1 MLENSSIKASL
12 DYIKAGYPCL
22 YLQTWEEDRAIETF
36 KSLLPDYRI
45 YSWDVVNGVRDCR
58 ENKMVNNVQDPLKP
72 LILLASLPE
81 QSLLFYKDCHRFI
94 NSIEIIR
101 TIKNLIPVL
110 KATDRHIIL
119 VSPVVDIPVELSKDV
134 TLIDF
139 PLPTVAEILEIAKKI
154 VNDNQIDTEVS
165 ETTLKSAKGLTI
177 SESENAVALSLVKE
191 KNISKRILESE
202 KMNAI
207 KKSGLMEIYE
217 PIDECELG
225 GLNNLK
231 RYIHNRKKGF
241 EDENIS
247 TPKGIILFGVPG
259 TGKSLSAKVI
269 ASVLNFPL
277 LRLDIASLRSKH
289 VGESEAKLRQ
299 ALSLIDAVSPVV
311 VWIDEIEKVLGGV
324 ASSNHTDGGVT
335 ASMFGYFLTWLQES
349 KSPKYIVAT
358 CNDIDSLLSIS
369 QGALLR
375 RFDDIF
381 FVDVPSLQERK
392 QILDIM
398 NKKYKTKIP
407 LEKAELMDGWTGA
420 EIEKF
425 VRNSIFDGED
435 VAFKN
440 IKPLFYQNKEIQKGR
455 EWAMHNALFANS
467 DEDLTQ
473 IDIKTSKR
481 KVSI

>member
-1 MLENSSIKASL
+1 M
-12 DYIKAGYPCL
+12 
-22 YLQTWEEDRAIETF
+22 
-36 KSLLPDYRI
+36 
-45 YSWDVVNGVRDCR
+45 
-58 ENKMVNNVQDPLKP
+58 
-72 LILLASLPE
+72 
-81 QSLLFYKDCHRFI
+81 
-94 NSIEIIR
+94 
-101 TIKNLIPVL
+101 
-110 KATDRHIIL
+110 
-119 VSPVVDIPVELSKDV
+119 
-134 TLIDF
+134 
-139 PLPTVAEILEIAKKI
+139 
-154 VNDNQIDTEVS
+154 
-165 ETTLKSAKGLTI
+165 
-177 SESENAVALSLVKE
+177 
-191 KNISKRILESE
+191 
-202 KMNAI
+202 
-207 KKSGLMEIYE
+207 
-217 PIDECELG
+217 
-225 GLNNLK
+225 
-231 RYIHNRKKGF
+231 
-241 EDENIS
+241 
-247 TPKGIILFGVPG
+247 PG